1 MEQRLFRK
9 MVKWVGFLILAHI
22 VSMIIFGL
30 FISNSIVAMIE
41 DEMVTRAKTV
51 MMIFNVASFIV
62 LSVVYSKIEA
72 SFVEYR
78 NPIKE
83 RVKSGE
89 FSVLQYFKEVYL
101 REHLISMSLYAA
113 FQIPFCVFYAILGL
127 DFKYPTVFEQFYI
140 MNAGPY
146 FGTASAILGV
156 LLNALLFGLIF
167 TVVRILFIA
176 ITQKDVQKHIISTDI
191 K

>member
-9 MVKWVGFLILAHI
+9 MVKWVGFLMLAHI

-41 DEMVTRAKTV
+41 DEMVARAKTV
-51 MMIFNVASFIV
+51 MMIFNVAAFAV

-83 RVKSGE
+83 RLKAGE
-89 FSVLQYFKEVYL
+89 FSVPQYFKEVYL
-101 REHLISMSLYAA
+101 KEHFISLLLYVV
-113 FQIPFCVFYAILGL
+113 FQMPFCVFYAILGM
-127 DFKYPTVFEQFYI
+127 DFKYPTALEQFYI
-140 MNAGPY
+140 MNAGSY
-146 FGTASAILGV
+146 FATASAILGI
-156 LLNALLFGLIF
+156 LLNMLLFGLIF
-167 TVVRILFIA
+167 TAMRILFIT
-176 ITQKDVQKHIISTDI
+176 ITKKDVQKHIC
-191 K
+191 